1 MATLVE
7 MPKMGYDMTEGTILR
22 WTKAEGDAVAK
33 GEVLGEIETGKV
45 NIEIEAFAE
54 GVLRKILIPEGQTVP
69 VGTPIA
75 VIGAADEAITLPTNA
90 GAPSAASAPA
100 VSPGNGAGRA
110 SAAAGIPAAPDRG
123 STATEVHTATDDSTP
138 TQADG
143 AAADGAGPEGRLRVS
158 PLARR
163 MAAEHGIALAALKGS
178 GPQGRVVRDD
188 VLEAVAAGAATG
200 APIAMPG
207 LPTATP
213 ALPAAATREP
223 LSAIRRTIARRLGE
237 SWSSAPHIFL
247 TMAIDMQAALA
258 LREEVNR
265 TLEATDG
272 GKVSVNDL
280 VVKAAARALRAHPR
294 LNVSWDDGARIVHAG
309 IHVGVAVAL
318 EDGLITVTVPDAD
331 RRGLAEIAS
340 ELVDKAARAR
350 AGKLQPADMAVAST
364 FTVSNLGMYGIE
376 DFTAIINP
384 PEACILAVGAA
395 SPTPVVVDGEIVVR
409 PIMKVTLSADHRVVD
424 GASAA
429 AFLVTFKQLLEQPLA
444 MLI

>member
-75 VIGAADEAITLPTNA
+75 VIGAADEAITLPTPA

-100 VSPGNGAGRA
+100 ASPGNGAGRA
-110 SAAAGIPAAPDRG
+110 AASAEAPAAPDRRPAPTEAP
-123 STATEVHTATDDSTP
+123 TAADTSALA
-138 TQADG
+138 QGDG
-143 AAADGAGPEGRLRVS
+143 AAAGAAGPEGRLRVS

-188 VLEAVAAGAATG
+188 VLEAVAAGAAAG
-200 APIAMPG
+200 APTAMPG

-258 LREEVNR
+258 LREAVNG
-265 TLEATDG
+265 TLEATGG

-294 LNVSWDDGARIVHAG
+294 LNVSWDDGARLVHAG

-395 SPTPVVVDGEIVVR
+395 APTPVVVDGAIVVR